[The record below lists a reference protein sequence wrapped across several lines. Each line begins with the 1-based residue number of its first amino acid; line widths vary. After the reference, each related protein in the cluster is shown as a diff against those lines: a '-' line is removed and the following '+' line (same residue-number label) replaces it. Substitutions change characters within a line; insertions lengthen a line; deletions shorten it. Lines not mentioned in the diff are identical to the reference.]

1 MPANGSLH
9 YRGGDNSMVDE
20 VETSPTEATRSRR
33 RIRIGD
39 LLVENRV
46 ISEGQ
51 LQAALAEQKRSGHKL
66 GYTLIQLG
74 FIDEQRL
81 LDFLSQQLQI
91 PYIDLISYPLQPEV
105 VKSIQETM
113 ARRYRVIVL
122 ENRDKDV
129 LVGMADPTDLFAYD
143 ELGHTLK
150 KRIRQAVVR
159 ESDLLEA
166 LDRMYRRSDE
176 ITSLAGELHEDLT
189 QGDFDLGQLM
199 QTVEAGDAPVI
210 RLLQTLFEDAL
221 QAKASD
227 IHIEPDEEVLRI
239 RQRVDGVLH
248 EQVMNERRIAP
259 ALVQRLKLLASLDIS
274 EKRLPQDGRFQ
285 IKVNRHSIDVRLST
299 MPVQHGEAVVM
310 RLLDQSSGI
319 LSLDD
324 LGIEQEML
332 QRLRLLIK
340 KPHGMV
346 LVTGPTGSGKTTTL
360 YSLLNELNTAEKKI
374 ITVED
379 PVEYR
384 LPRINQVQVHDQ
396 IGLSFARVLRTAMRQ
411 DPDILLVGEMRD
423 LETAQIGLRAAIT
436 GHFVLSTVHTNSAIA
451 TVSRLL
457 DMGAPGYLMAS
468 SLLAIVA
475 QRLVRRVCS
484 HCAEPYQP
492 DQIEQAWLDSVQH
505 DFDLAGLRVGHGCN
519 RCSNTGYRGRVGV
532 YELLELNGEM
542 ASALRRDDH
551 ESFTR
556 IALANE
562 QFEPL
567 WQSVLRFA
575 SRGATT
581 LSEAMRISGDLEGGH
596 RAKRSLDDKVVNV

>member
-1 MPANGSLH
+1 
-9 YRGGDNSMVDE
+9 MVDE
-20 VETSPTEATRSRR
+20 VEANPTEVTRTRK

-66 GYTLIQLG
+66 GHTLIELG

-91 PYIDLISYPLQPEV
+91 PYIDLTSYPLKPET
-105 VKSIQETM
+105 VKCVQETM

-122 ENRDKDV
+122 ETRDKDV

-143 ELGHTLK
+143 ELGHVLK

-166 LDRMYRRSDE
+166 LDRMYRRSE
-176 ITSLAGELHEDLT
+176 ELSSLAGELHEDLT

-199 QTVEAGDAPVI
+199 QTAEAGDAPVI

-239 RQRVDGVLH
+239 RQRIDGVLH

-285 IKVNRHSIDVRLST
+285 IKVKRHSIDVRLST

-324 LGIEQEML
+324 LGIEPALL
-332 QRLRLLIK
+332 QRLRALIRR
-340 KPHGMV
+340 PHGMV

-360 YSLLNELNTAEKKI
+360 YSALNELNSAEKKI

-384 LPRINQVQVHDQ
+384 LPRINQVQVHEQ

-436 GHFVLSTVHTNSAIA
+436 GHFVLSTVHTNSAIG

-484 HCAEPYQP
+484 HCAEPYTP
-492 DQIEQAWLDSVQH
+492 DPIEQAWLDGVQH
-505 DFDLAGLRVGHGCN
+505 QHDLSGLRMGRGCH
-519 RCSNTGYRGRVGV
+519 RCGNTGYRGRVGV

-551 ESFTR
+551 EAFAH
-556 IALANE
+556 IALANK

-575 SRGATT
+575 SQGVTS
-581 LSEAMRISGDLEGGH
+581 LSEAIRISGDVEV
-596 RAKRSLDDKVVNV
+596 AE